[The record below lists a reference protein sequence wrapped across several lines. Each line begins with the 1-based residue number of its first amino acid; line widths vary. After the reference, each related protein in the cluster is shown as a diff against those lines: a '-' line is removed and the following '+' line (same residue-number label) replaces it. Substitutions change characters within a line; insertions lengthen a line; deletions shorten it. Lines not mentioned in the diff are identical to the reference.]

1 MFRRGN
7 SLINRAIYPLSLHP
21 SPDYFNP
28 IPPSLPSF
36 GGGQKRSFDAQSKKL
51 HGRKAFCSYP
61 FEGERKILRPW
72 FNEEKFNINSR
83 NIEFSFLSIAKNWKY
98 YSLIINRHPSLI
110 IFLFSNWN
118 RKISHR
124 VFVRWLRR
132 VNNYLF
138 GIKPVPLNSV
148 LIDEGSEYNGF

>member
-51 HGRKAFCSYP
+51 HGGESFLFTSIQGG
-61 FEGERKILRPW
+61 EGKILRPW

-98 YSLIINRHPSLI
+98 YSLIINRHPPLI
-110 IFLFSNWN
+110 ITLFLNWN
-118 RKISHR
+118 RKVSHR
-124 VFVRWLRR
+124 VFVRWLRG

-138 GIKPVPLNSV
+138 GIKSVPLNSV
-148 LIDEGSEYNGF
+148 LIDEGSE